1 LYIPRCEVFLLRV
14 SQERMGRIDR
24 RDSMSTSR
32 QVASY
37 PAFTT
42 ANLKGASTRR
52 GNDEIE
58 EAVPE
63 IPVRVV
69 ARGASPAKP
78 ILGFR
83 LPLRFPSHGQ
93 KLGRA

>member
-1 LYIPRCEVFLLRV
+1 
-14 SQERMGRIDR
+14 MGRIDR

-42 ANLKGASTRR
+42 PDLKGASTRR

-58 EAVPE
+58 EAVPVV
-63 IPVRVV
+63 PVRVV
-69 ARGASPAKP
+69 ARGASPANP
-78 ILGFR
+78 ILRFR
-83 LPLRFPSHGQ
+83 LPLRFPVHDH
-93 KLGRA
+93 KVGRA